1 MAIVDYDPLETSSL
15 APSSIIFREVRMKRI
30 WTVLF
35 GILLM
40 VSLAPGVEAAP
51 VSLRILYV
59 NDFHGFA
66 EPIKQTN
73 GKPPQGGI
81 AYLAG
86 AVDRARQQQPS
97 LLLAAGDMI
106 QGNAWANL
114 FQGQS
119 VIDVMNAMKFDAM
132 VVGNHEFNFG
142 PKVLQARI
150 AQAKFPILGANVEG
164 LPSLKP
170 YVVKNLNGVKIGI
183 IGLVTQDSVNTA
195 PKNVLGL
202 KFTDPESA
210 LLKYLP
216 ELKRQADIIV
226 VLSHCG
232 YPVDRELAATVP
244 GIDVIVGGHTH
255 TKLTHPEEVGH
266 TIIVQAWE
274 HAKDLGVLDLEVEA
288 GKIVKFQ
295 GALQEIG
302 PNTEKPDP
310 QIQAIVARYEDLAN
324 PPLRQSIGEALV
336 DLDVSRVRTEET
348 NLGNFIADIMRQTAQ
363 ADAAIING
371 GSIKSSIA
379 KGTIKTQDVYNAL
392 PYDNYLIAV
401 QLTGAQLKEALEH
414 GVSRVGKP
422 SHRFP
427 QVAGLTFTYSRSAP
441 VGSRVREII
450 VGGQPLN
457 PTKEYI
463 VAIIDYLGAGGDGYK
478 VFDAA
483 LERQDGGKK
492 ERILYNDT
500 GTWLRDRVIN
510 AIKAQK
516 TIAPK
521 VDGRIKAVD

>member
-1 MAIVDYDPLETSSL
+1 
-15 APSSIIFREVRMKRI
+15 MKKI
-30 WTVLF
+30 WI
-35 GILLM
+35 ILLGLLLTM
-40 VSLAPGVEAAP
+40 NLALWAEAAP

-66 EPIKQTN
+66 EPIKQTDS
-73 GKPPQGGI
+73 KTPWGGI

-86 AVDRARQQQPS
+86 AVHCARQQHAS

-114 FQGQS
+114 FKGQS
-119 VIDVMNAMKFDAM
+119 VIDAMNAMKFDAM

-142 PKVLQARI
+142 TKVLQARI
-150 AQAKFPILGANVEG
+150 AQANFPILGANVEG
-164 LPSLKP
+164 LLPLKP
-170 YVVKNLNGVKIGI
+170 YVVKKLNGVKIGI
-183 IGLVTQDSVNTA
+183 IGVVTQESVRTD
-195 PKNVLGL
+195 PKNIAGL
-202 KFTDPESA
+202 KFTTPESA
-210 LLKYLP
+210 LRKYLP

-232 YPVDRELAATVP
+232 YPVDRELAAAVP

-255 TKLTHPEEVGH
+255 TKLLHPEKVGN

-274 HAKDLGVLDLEVEA
+274 HAKDLGVLDLEVEG

-295 GALQEIG
+295 GALQKIG

-310 QIQAIVARYEDLAN
+310 QIQAIVTRYEDLAN

-336 DLDVSRVRTEET
+336 DLDASGVRTKET
-348 NLGNFIADIMRQTAQ
+348 NLGDFVAEVMRQTAQ

-371 GSIKSSIA
+371 GSIKGSIA

-414 GVSRVGKP
+414 GVSLVEKP

-427 QVAGLTFTYSRSAP
+427 QVSGLTFTYSRSAP
-441 VGSRVREII
+441 VGCRVKEVSI
-450 VGGQPLN
+450 GGQPLN
-457 PTKEYI
+457 LTQKYL
-463 VAIIDYLGAGGDGYK
+463 VATSDYLGAGGDGFK
-478 VFDAA
+478 IFEAA
-483 LERQDGGKK
+483 LERRDEGKK
-492 ERILYNDT
+492 ARIVFNDT